1 MINEFLFICVFS
13 FFISEKQIQILFQEP
28 CAYIAII
35 WFVKALIYWLSCIPF
50 SFLFLFFNNLFFYV
64 PMHSMCP
71 TWGWWHYNQLPVC
84 LMCPKGQ
91 CWSQVMTDNLQYEV
105 DSEGRQ
111 SVVHLMRLL
120 LCFLCCFFDSGQMY
134 FFLRTL
140 GITGYMHLLSF
151 WNAWI
156 YWFWVAFHGVLVT
169 TLYIS
174 KHSKSSSWTCS
185 WNSPFW
191 LKVSDSVSLCVC
203 AHACVCVCVCVCARA
218 CVWVCT
224 CLCVC
229 KLW

>member
-1 MINEFLFICVFS
+1 MIFFHFVINEFFFICVFG

-71 TWGWWHYNQLPVC
+71 TWGWGHYNQLPIC

-111 SVVHLMRLL
+111 NVVRLIRLL
-120 LCFLCCFFDSGQMY
+120 LCFCVVVFWQWTDVFLSANSRANWIHAFAITLKCLNCLVLSGIPW
-134 FFLRTL
+134 TA
-140 GITGYMHLLSF
+140 GY
-151 WNAWI
+151 
-156 YWFWVAFHGVLVT
+156 
-169 TLYIS
+169 
-174 KHSKSSSWTCS
+174 
-185 WNSPFW
+185 
-191 LKVSDSVSLCVC
+191 
-203 AHACVCVCVCVCARA
+203 
-218 CVWVCT
+218 CT
-224 CLCVC
+224 VY
-229 KLW
+229 K